1 MTYELGPLPDTE
13 LSEVR
18 YDALNLS
25 QLSKTGTAYW
35 GSNWREVRKLYTA
48 EKLRA
53 YALAEVEAAAAK
65 ERAIWAERDD
75 IHTESSRIYA
85 KLATAVHSGA
95 DSVTLGVLLRRE
107 VNERTARAQRG

>member
-1 MTYELGPLPDTE
+1 MTHKLGPLPEPHCHAHSGCDGEWPDMFTDE
-13 LSEVR
+13 
-18 YDALNLS
+18 
-25 QLSKTGTAYW
+25 Q
-35 GSNWREVRKLYTA
+35 
-48 EKLRA
+48 LRA
-53 YALAEVEAAAAK
+53 YALAEVEKAAAK

-85 KLATAVHSGA
+85 KLAAAVHSGA